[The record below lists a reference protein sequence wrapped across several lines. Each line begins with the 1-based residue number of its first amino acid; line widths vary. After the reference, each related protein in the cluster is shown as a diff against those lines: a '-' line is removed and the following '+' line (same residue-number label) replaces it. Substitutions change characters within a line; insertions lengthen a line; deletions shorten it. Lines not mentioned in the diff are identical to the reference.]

1 MRGFFWALLTALS
14 LIFVN
19 VPSGARAQDLTL
31 VMFDEAGCPWCARWD
46 REIGPIY
53 PKTTEGK
60 RAPLR
65 QTDISDQPRDGSLV
79 ARVRFTPT
87 FVLLSEGQE
96 VGRIEGYPGE
106 DFFWMLLGQ
115 MLADLPPPS
124 DTINDAAAT
133 KEP

>member
-1 MRGFFWALLTALS
+1 MRIFFTAPLLALLALT
-14 LIFVN
+14 FVN
-19 VPSGARAQDLTL
+19 LVSPAKAQDVEL
-31 VMFDEAGCPWCARWD
+31 VMFDEAGCPWCARWE

-53 PKTTEGK
+53 PKTAEGK

-65 QTDISDQPRDGSLV
+65 QVDISDQPRDGSLQTP
-79 ARVRFTPT
+79 VRFTPT
-87 FVLLSEGQE
+87 FVMLVSGQE

-115 MLADLPPPS
+115 LVETLPPDQTS
-124 DTINDAAAT
+124 TA